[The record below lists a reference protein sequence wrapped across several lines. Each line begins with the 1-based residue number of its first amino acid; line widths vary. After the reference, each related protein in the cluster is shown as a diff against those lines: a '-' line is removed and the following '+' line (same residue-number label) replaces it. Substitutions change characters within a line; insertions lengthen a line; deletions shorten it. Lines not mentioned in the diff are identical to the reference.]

1 MYAVIEF
8 KWHQY
13 IVKEW
18 DVITVDNIWED
29 EWNQIEVDRVLA
41 VFDENG
47 ENVQV
52 GKPYL
57 SDSSVKCKLEKNFK
71 GEKTNVFKFK
81 AKNRYSKKQWFRP
94 YNSLLKIEKL
104 EHGS

>member
-1 MYAVIEF
+1 MYAVIDF

-18 DVITVDNIWED
+18 DVIKVENVWKDEGEEVNVDK
-29 EWNQIEVDRVLA
+29 VLA
-41 VFDENG
+41 VFQEDWKKVE
-47 ENVQV
+47 V

-57 SDSSVKCKLEKNFK
+57 SNSLVKCVVEKNAK
-71 GEKTNVFKFK
+71 WEKINVLKFK
-81 AKNRYSKKQWFRP
+81 SKKRYTRKQWFRP
-94 YNSLLKIEKL
+94 QNSFLKIQKL